1 MRTYTLGD
9 GPPEVAVVGA
19 VHGDEPCGE
28 RAVERLVAADPSVE
42 RPVKLIVANE
52 AALDAG
58 VRYLD
63 ADLNRI
69 FGDEEGDGHEHRL
82 ASALADEIRGLTT
95 LSLHSTHSYPE
106 PVAAVNGLEGVA
118 AHVAP
123 RLPVDAVLDIE
134 NDLEGRLFELEA
146 TPLVEVECGL
156 QGSDT
161 AADNAERVV
170 RAFLGATGA
179 LPPMPEGRSRPVF
192 LMGEPVGKPP
202 AERYE
207 VHAENFR
214 RVERGETFARADDRR
229 FVADEPF
236 YPLLFSAEGYEDI
249 WGYVGD
255 RAGELQ
261 PAGSVAGGD

>member
-1 MRTYTLGD
+1 MQTYTLGD

-28 RAVERLVAADPSVE
+28 RAIERVVAADPSVE
-42 RPVKLIVANE
+42 RPVKLIVVNE
-52 AALDAG
+52 VALDAG
-58 VRYLD
+58 VRYVD
-63 ADLNRI
+63 ADLNRM
-69 FGDEEGDGHEHRL
+69 FGDEDGDGHEHRL
-82 ASALADEIRGLTT
+82 ARDLADEIRGLTT
-95 LSLHSTHSYPE
+95 LSLHSTHSYGE
-106 PVAAVNGLEGVA
+106 PIAAVNGLEGIA

-146 TPLVEVECGL
+146 TPLVEVECGF
-156 QGSDT
+156 QGSDR

-170 RAFLGATGA
+170 RAFLGATGVR
-179 LPPMPEGRSRPVF
+179 PPMPEGRSRPVF
-192 LMGEPVGKPP
+192 VMGDPVAKPP
-202 AERYE
+202 ADSYE
-207 VHAENFR
+207 VDVENFQ
-214 RVERGETFARADDRR
+214 RVERGETFARAGGHR

-261 PAGSVAGGD
+261 PTGTVADAD